1 MTKNKIIKIGII
13 IAVIYVVSLVLAIL
27 AFNAV
32 QKSNSTPTDEA
43 VRSYFYTDEAFLS
56 EYETIYSIARNRRYD
71 IIEEEN
77 IIKVA
82 YNVESSKM
90 DFVMYVTLEK
100 QNDELIVLSYEIVKE
115 LV

>member
-1 MTKNKIIKIGII
+1 MQKSKVIKVIVI
-13 IAVIYVVSLVLAIL
+13 IAVVYVLLLVLVIA
-27 AFNAV
+27 AFNAI
-32 QKSNSTPTDEA
+32 QKSNSTPIDEA

-82 YNVESSKM
+82 YNVDSSKK
-90 DFVMYVTLEK
+90 DFVMCVTLEK
-100 QNDELIVLSYEIVKE
+100 QDGELVVMSYEIVEE